1 LSWENAE
8 EHKDVVGWLGDAVYT
23 GDNNKTSFGN
33 DDYIADLDADNIAH
47 RTQNGGTLLNNM
59 NEYYQDLSA
68 GNADTLRTEEFLKN
82 NSYEDIETAVFDRTS
97 FNDANEDGKKTLED
111 LKDNETYK
119 GTYDFLKKLK
129 RYQEK

>member
-1 LSWENAE
+1 LSWKNAE
-8 EHKDVVGWLGDAVYT
+8 ERKDVVGWLGDAVYT

-59 NEYYQDLSA
+59 NEYYQDLSD

-82 NSYEDIETAVFDRTS
+82 NSYEDVENAVFNRIS
-97 FNDANEDGKKTLED
+97 FNDTNEDGKKTLED

-119 GTYDFLKKLK
+119 DTYNFLKKLK
-129 RYQEK
+129 GYQEK